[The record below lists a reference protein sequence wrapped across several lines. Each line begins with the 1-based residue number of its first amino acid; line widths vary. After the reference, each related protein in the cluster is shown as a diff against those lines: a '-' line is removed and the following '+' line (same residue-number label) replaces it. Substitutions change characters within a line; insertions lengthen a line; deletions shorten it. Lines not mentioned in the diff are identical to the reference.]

1 MAYKIAF
8 FGAKPYDI
16 ASFDKVN
23 EKYNY
28 DIRYYKGHLNPNNV
42 VLTQDTDVVCIFVN
56 DTADAAVIDAMVD
69 NGVKL
74 LALRCAGFN
83 NVDLKAAKGK
93 LPVVRVP
100 AYSPYAVAEYSLALM
115 LSLNRKIHRAYWRT
129 RDGNFSLNGLMGF
142 DMHGKTIGII
152 GTGKIAKILIRLL
165 KGFGMRILAYDLYPD
180 MKFAGEEGISYVSL
194 DELYRES
201 DIISLHC
208 PLTDQTKYM
217 IDKDSIDKMK
227 EGVMIINTGRGQL
240 INTNDLIEGLKE
252 KKIAAAGLD
261 VYEEEGEYFYEDTL
275 QLSIGGMF
283 FGLLLGFILALMRL
297 SPIWPVRWLAR
308 FYISIFRGTPLIA
321 QLFMIYYGLPQF
333 GIELDPIPS
342 AMIGLSLN
350 TAAYAAETLR
360 AAISS
365 IDKGQWEAAASI
377 GMTPWQTMRRA
388 ILPQAARVALPPL
401 SNSFISLVKDTSL
414 AATIQ
419 VPELFRQAQL
429 ITSRT
434 LDVFTMYLAASLIY
448 WIMATVLSTLQ
459 NHFENQLNR
468 QEREPK

>member
-217 IDKDSIDKMK
+217 IDKDAIDKMK

-261 VYEEEGEYFYEDTL
+261 VYEEEGEYFYEDK
-275 QLSIGGMF
+275 SDKI
-283 FGLLLGFILALMRL
+283 IDDD
-297 SPIWPVRWLAR
+297 VLAR
-308 FYISIFRGTPLIA
+308 L
-321 QLFMIYYGLPQF
+321 
-333 GIELDPIPS
+333 
-342 AMIGLSLN
+342 LSFNNVIVTSHQAFFTKEALHN
-350 TAAYAAETLR
+350 IAET
-360 AAISS
+360 
-365 IDKGQWEAAASI
+365 
-377 GMTPWQTMRRA
+377 
-388 ILPQAARVALPPL
+388 
-401 SNSFISLVKDTSL
+401 
-414 AATIQ
+414 
-419 VPELFRQAQL
+419 
-429 ITSRT
+429 
-434 LDVFTMYLAASLIY
+434 
-448 WIMATVLSTLQ
+448 TLQ
-459 NHFENQLNR
+459 NIEDFRCHRPLVNEVIL
-468 QEREPK
+468 

>member
-42 VLTQDTDVVCIFVN
+42 VVTQDADAVCIFVN
-56 DTADAAVIDAMVD
+56 DTADATVIDAMVN

-83 NVDLKAAKGK
+83 NVDMKAAKGK

-180 MKFAGEEGISYVSL
+180 MKFAEEEGISYVSL

-227 EGVMIINTGRGQL
+227 KGVMIINTGRGQL

-261 VYEEEGEYFYEDTL
+261 VYEEEGEYFYEDK
-275 QLSIGGMF
+275 SDRI
-283 FGLLLGFILALMRL
+283 IDDD
-297 SPIWPVRWLAR
+297 VLAR
-308 FYISIFRGTPLIA
+308 LLSFNNVIVTSHQAFFTREALANIAATTLENIRDFKNHKPLVN
-321 QLFMIYYGLPQF
+321 
-333 GIELDPIPS
+333 EV
-342 AMIGLSLN
+342 
-350 TAAYAAETLR
+350 
-360 AAISS
+360 
-365 IDKGQWEAAASI
+365 K
-377 GMTPWQTMRRA
+377 
-388 ILPQAARVALPPL
+388 L
-401 SNSFISLVKDTSL
+401 SN
-414 AATIQ
+414 A
-419 VPELFRQAQL
+419 
-429 ITSRT
+429 
-434 LDVFTMYLAASLIY
+434 
-448 WIMATVLSTLQ
+448 
-459 NHFENQLNR
+459 
-468 QEREPK
+468 

>member
-1 MAYKIAF
+1 MIVRYK
-8 FGAKPYDI
+8 
-16 ASFDKVN
+16 N
-23 EKYNY
+23 
-28 DIRYYKGHLNPNNV
+28 IRYYKGHLNPNNV
-42 VLTQDTDVVCIFVN
+42 VLTQDTDAVCIFVN

-227 EGVMIINTGRGQL
+227 EGVMIINTGRGLL

-261 VYEEEGEYFYEDTL
+261 VYEEEGEYFYEDK
-275 QLSIGGMF
+275 SDKI
-283 FGLLLGFILALMRL
+283 IDDD
-297 SPIWPVRWLAR
+297 VLAR
-308 FYISIFRGTPLIA
+308 L
-321 QLFMIYYGLPQF
+321 
-333 GIELDPIPS
+333 
-342 AMIGLSLN
+342 LSFNNVIVTSHQAFFTKEALHN
-350 TAAYAAETLR
+350 IAET
-360 AAISS
+360 
-365 IDKGQWEAAASI
+365 
-377 GMTPWQTMRRA
+377 
-388 ILPQAARVALPPL
+388 
-401 SNSFISLVKDTSL
+401 
-414 AATIQ
+414 
-419 VPELFRQAQL
+419 
-429 ITSRT
+429 
-434 LDVFTMYLAASLIY
+434 
-448 WIMATVLSTLQ
+448 TLQ
-459 NHFENQLNR
+459 NIEDFRCHRPLVNEVIL
-468 QEREPK
+468 

>member
-1 MAYKIAF
+1 MLDIKTNNMAYKIAF

-180 MKFAGEEGISYVSL
+180 MKFAGKEGISYVSL

-261 VYEEEGEYFYEDTL
+261 VYEEEGEYFYEDK
-275 QLSIGGMF
+275 SDKI
-283 FGLLLGFILALMRL
+283 IDDD
-297 SPIWPVRWLAR
+297 VLAR
-308 FYISIFRGTPLIA
+308 L
-321 QLFMIYYGLPQF
+321 
-333 GIELDPIPS
+333 
-342 AMIGLSLN
+342 LSFNNVIVTSHQAFFTKEALHN
-350 TAAYAAETLR
+350 IAET
-360 AAISS
+360 
-365 IDKGQWEAAASI
+365 
-377 GMTPWQTMRRA
+377 
-388 ILPQAARVALPPL
+388 
-401 SNSFISLVKDTSL
+401 
-414 AATIQ
+414 
-419 VPELFRQAQL
+419 
-429 ITSRT
+429 
-434 LDVFTMYLAASLIY
+434 
-448 WIMATVLSTLQ
+448 TLQ
-459 NHFENQLNR
+459 NIEDFRCHRPLVNEVIL
-468 QEREPK
+468 

>member
-227 EGVMIINTGRGQL
+227 KGVMIINTGRGQL

-261 VYEEEGEYFYEDTL
+261 VYEGEYFYEDK
-275 QLSIGGMF
+275 SDKI
-283 FGLLLGFILALMRL
+283 IDDD
-297 SPIWPVRWLAR
+297 VLAR
-308 FYISIFRGTPLIA
+308 L
-321 QLFMIYYGLPQF
+321 
-333 GIELDPIPS
+333 
-342 AMIGLSLN
+342 LSFNNVIVTSHQAFFTKEALHN
-350 TAAYAAETLR
+350 IAET
-360 AAISS
+360 
-365 IDKGQWEAAASI
+365 
-377 GMTPWQTMRRA
+377 
-388 ILPQAARVALPPL
+388 
-401 SNSFISLVKDTSL
+401 
-414 AATIQ
+414 
-419 VPELFRQAQL
+419 
-429 ITSRT
+429 
-434 LDVFTMYLAASLIY
+434 
-448 WIMATVLSTLQ
+448 TLQ
-459 NHFENQLNR
+459 NIEDFRCHRPLVNEVIL
-468 QEREPK
+468 

>member
-227 EGVMIINTGRGQL
+227 EGVMIINIGRGLL

-261 VYEEEGEYFYEDTL
+261 VYEEEGEYFYEDK
-275 QLSIGGMF
+275 SDKI
-283 FGLLLGFILALMRL
+283 IDDD
-297 SPIWPVRWLAR
+297 VLAR
-308 FYISIFRGTPLIA
+308 L
-321 QLFMIYYGLPQF
+321 
-333 GIELDPIPS
+333 
-342 AMIGLSLN
+342 LSFNNVIVTSHQAFFTKEALHN
-350 TAAYAAETLR
+350 IAET
-360 AAISS
+360 
-365 IDKGQWEAAASI
+365 
-377 GMTPWQTMRRA
+377 
-388 ILPQAARVALPPL
+388 
-401 SNSFISLVKDTSL
+401 
-414 AATIQ
+414 
-419 VPELFRQAQL
+419 
-429 ITSRT
+429 
-434 LDVFTMYLAASLIY
+434 
-448 WIMATVLSTLQ
+448 TLQ
-459 NHFENQLNR
+459 NIEDFRCHRPLVNEVIL
-468 QEREPK
+468 

>member
-152 GTGKIAKILIRLL
+152 GTGKIARILIRLL

-261 VYEEEGEYFYEDTL
+261 VYEEEGEYFYEDK
-275 QLSIGGMF
+275 SDKI
-283 FGLLLGFILALMRL
+283 IDDD
-297 SPIWPVRWLAR
+297 VLAR
-308 FYISIFRGTPLIA
+308 L
-321 QLFMIYYGLPQF
+321 
-333 GIELDPIPS
+333 
-342 AMIGLSLN
+342 LSFNNVIVTSHQAFFTKEALHN
-350 TAAYAAETLR
+350 IAET
-360 AAISS
+360 
-365 IDKGQWEAAASI
+365 
-377 GMTPWQTMRRA
+377 
-388 ILPQAARVALPPL
+388 
-401 SNSFISLVKDTSL
+401 
-414 AATIQ
+414 
-419 VPELFRQAQL
+419 
-429 ITSRT
+429 
-434 LDVFTMYLAASLIY
+434 
-448 WIMATVLSTLQ
+448 TLQ
-459 NHFENQLNR
+459 NIGDFRCHRPLVNEVIL
-468 QEREPK
+468 